1 MRRVLVVDD
10 DASIRRLVRVI
21 LEDAGFDVIEA
32 EDGRTAL
39 EIVDR
44 DSPEVLL
51 LDLNM
56 PVMDGRELFQRLQ
69 EHGTRPRTIIVSSG
83 PSERTRQELGAE
95 ASLQKP
101 FGPEDLVEKVW
112 ELSRAA

>member
-21 LEDAGFDVIEA
+21 LADAGFEVIEA
-32 EDGRTAL
+32 EDGARAL
-39 EIVDR
+39 EVLER
-44 DSPEVLL
+44 ESPEILL

-56 PVMDGRELFQRLQ
+56 PVMDGWEVFERLREYGR
-69 EHGTRPRTIIVSSG
+69 RPRTIIISAG
-83 PSERTRQELGAE
+83 PAERTQQELGAE

-101 FGPEDLVEKVW
+101 FGPEDLVEKVCA
-112 ELSRAA
+112 LSCAA